1 MEGSAGIPG
10 RSERG
15 AALLE
20 LALAT
25 PVVLVILFGVI
36 DFARVFYVSQ
46 HLTAVARLGA
56 QYGIRQLTF
65 DAADVQSYAAG
76 ANPNISPYTV
86 PLPTQICSCVSDAA
100 VPVSGSTSCSQTCTS
115 PNHLVVLVTVSATKT
130 FSMVAGAL
138 PFPSVT
144 MTRTVTMR
152 AR

>member
-1 MEGSAGIPG
+1 MGGDAGIRG

-56 QYGIRQLTF
+56 QYGTRQLTF
-65 DAADVQSYAAG
+65 DATGVQSYMAG
-76 ANPNISPYTV
+76 VNPNIAPYTV
-86 PLPTQICSCVSDAA
+86 PLPTQTCSCMDDAA

-115 PNHLVVLVTVSATKT
+115 PNHLVVTVTVSATKT
-130 FSMVAGAL
+130 FSMVAGML
-138 PFPSVT
+138 PFPSIA